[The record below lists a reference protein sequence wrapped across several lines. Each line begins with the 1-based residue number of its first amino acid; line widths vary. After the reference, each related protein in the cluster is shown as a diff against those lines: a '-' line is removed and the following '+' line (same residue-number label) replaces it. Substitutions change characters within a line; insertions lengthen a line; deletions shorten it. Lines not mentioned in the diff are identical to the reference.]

1 MIRTNMMLSG
11 VGVDSPIKALT
22 RSHDNIILVCSKI
35 DMKPQRPGLFQ
46 PFPSLSNGH
55 LDLVSLL
62 LITRVTKTPQG
73 PPHTWCLL
81 LSFTKHL
88 RIGMRKE
95 ERQSK

>member
-1 MIRTNMMLSG
+1 MMLSG